1 MRSLEE
7 LVRPNVWR
15 MQPYSSARNEFQG
28 NASVF
33 LDANENPWNE
43 PINRYPDP
51 LQRQVKARLS
61 QLKGVEPRSIFL
73 GNGSDEAI
81 DLVIRAFCEPKADNI
96 VTITPSYG
104 MYEVAAET
112 NDVECRKVALDEHF
126 DLDVAALW
134 AAVDAHTKVIYL
146 CSPNNPSG
154 NSLNREAIYQLLR
167 GFEGLVVVD
176 EAYIDFSAQ
185 PSFLAELSQYPNLIV
200 LQTFSKAWG
209 AAAIR
214 LGMAFAAPVIIEVLN
229 KIKYPYNINLL
240 VQNKALELME
250 NEAEMRQEV
259 KAILAERMRMA
270 KLLSEA
276 PFGFEVFPSDANFLL
291 VRVGDADRLYKAL
304 VDRGIIVRNR
314 NRVLKCQG
322 CLRIT
327 IGLPAENDLLLH
339 ALSEEVQA

>member
-112 NDVECRKVALDEHF
+112 NDVECRKVALDERF

-214 LGMAFAAPVIIEVLN
+214 LGMAFAAPAIIEVLN

>member
-214 LGMAFAAPVIIEVLN
+214 LGMAFAAPAIIEVLN

-240 VQNKALELME
+240 VQNKAIELME

-259 KAILAERMRMA
+259 KAILVERVRMA

>member
-15 MQPYSSARNEFQG
+15 MRPYSSARNEFQG

-51 LQRQVKARLS
+51 LQRQVKARIS
-61 QLKGVEPRSIFL
+61 QLKGVDSASIFL

-81 DLVIRAFCEPKADNI
+81 DLVIRAFCEPKEDNI
-96 VTITPSYG
+96 VTIAPSYG

-112 NDVECRKVALDEHF
+112 NDVECRKVALDDHF
-126 DLDVAALW
+126 DLDIPALW
-134 AAVDAHTKVIYL
+134 AAVDAHTKVIFL

-167 GFEGLVVVD
+167 DFEGLVVVD

-185 PSFLAELSQYPNLIV
+185 PSFLSELTQHPNLIV

-214 LGMAFAAPVIIEVLN
+214 LGMAFAAPAIIDVLN
-229 KIKYPYNINLL
+229 KIKYPYNINGATQALALDLL
-240 VQNKALELME
+240 RMPVEEQVREIVSERERLAHELPRFSFVQK
-250 NEAEMRQEV
+250 V
-259 KAILAERMRMA
+259 Y
-270 KLLSEA
+270 
-276 PFGFEVFPSDANFLL
+276 PSDANFLL
-291 VRVGDADRLYKAL
+291 VRVDDADALYGYL
-304 VDRGIIVRNR
+304 LEGGVIVRNR
-314 NRVLKCQG
+314 TRMPLCRD

-327 IGLPAENDLLLH
+327 VGLPSENDRM
-339 ALSEEVQA
+339 LSILDTYKR

>member
-112 NDVECRKVALDEHF
+112 NDVECRKVALDERF
-126 DLDVAALW
+126 DLDVATLW

-214 LGMAFAAPVIIEVLN
+214 LGMAFAAPAIIEVLN
-229 KIKYPYNINLL
+229 KIKYPYNVSLL

-259 KAILAERMRMA
+259 KAILAERVRMA

>member
-112 NDVECRKVALDEHF
+112 NDVECRKVALDERF

-154 NSLNREAIYQLLR
+154 NNLNREAIYQLLR

-214 LGMAFAAPVIIEVLN
+214 LGMAFAAPAIIEVLN

-327 IGLPAENDLLLH
+327 IGLPAENDLLLR

>member
-15 MQPYSSARNEFQG
+15 MRPYSSARNEFQG

-51 LQRQVKARLS
+51 LQRQVKARIS
-61 QLKGVEPRSIFL
+61 QLKGVDSASIFL

-81 DLVIRAFCEPKADNI
+81 DLVIRAFCEPKEDNI
-96 VTITPSYG
+96 VTIAPSYG

-112 NDVECRKVALDEHF
+112 NDVECRKVALDDHF
-126 DLDVAALW
+126 DLDIPALW
-134 AAVDAHTKVIYL
+134 AAVDAHTKVIFL

-167 GFEGLVVVD
+167 DFEGLVVVD

-185 PSFLAELSQYPNLIV
+185 PSFLSELTQHPNLIV

-214 LGMAFAAPVIIEVLN
+214 LGMAFAAPAIIDVLN

-259 KAILAERMRMA
+259 KAIFAERARMA
-270 KLLSEA
+270 KRLSEA

-291 VRVGDADRLYKAL
+291 VRVGDADQLYKAL

-314 NRVLKCQG
+314 NRVQKCEG

-327 IGLPAENDLLLH
+327 IGLPAENDLLLD
-339 ALSEEVQA
+339 ALSEEVQP

>member
-112 NDVECRKVALDEHF
+112 NDVECRKVALDERF

>member
-15 MQPYSSARNEFQG
+15 MRPYSSARNEFQG

-51 LQRQVKARLS
+51 LQRQVKARIS
-61 QLKGVEPRSIFL
+61 QLKGMDSASIFL

-81 DLVIRAFCEPKADNI
+81 DLVIRAFCEPKEDNI
-96 VTITPSYG
+96 VTIAPSYG

-112 NDVECRKVALDEHF
+112 NDVECRKVALDDHF
-126 DLDVAALW
+126 DLDIPALW
-134 AAVDAHTKVIYL
+134 AAVDAHTKVIFL

-167 GFEGLVVVD
+167 DFEGLVGVD

-185 PSFLAELSQYPNLIV
+185 PSFLSELTQHPNLIV

-214 LGMAFAAPVIIEVLN
+214 LGMAFAAPAIIDVLN

-259 KAILAERMRMA
+259 KAILAERARMA
-270 KLLSEA
+270 KRLSEA

-291 VRVGDADRLYKAL
+291 VRVGDADQLYKAL

-314 NRVLKCQG
+314 NRVQKCEG

-327 IGLPAENDLLLH
+327 IGLPAENDLLLD
-339 ALSEEVQA
+339 ALSEEVQP

>member
-112 NDVECRKVALDEHF
+112 NDVECRKVALDERF

-134 AAVDAHTKVIYL
+134 AAADAHTKVIYL

-214 LGMAFAAPVIIEVLN
+214 LGMAFAAPAIIEVLN

-259 KAILAERMRMA
+259 KAILAERVRMA

>member
-15 MQPYSSARNEFQG
+15 MRPYSSARNEFQG

-51 LQRQVKARLS
+51 LQRQVKARIS
-61 QLKGVEPRSIFL
+61 QLKGVDSASIFL

-81 DLVIRAFCEPKADNI
+81 DLVIRAFCEPKEDNI
-96 VTITPSYG
+96 VTIAPSYG

-112 NDVECRKVALDEHF
+112 NDVECRKVALDDHF
-126 DLDVAALW
+126 DLDIPALW
-134 AAVDAHTKVIYL
+134 EAVDAHTKVIFL

-167 GFEGLVVVD
+167 DFEGLVVVD

-185 PSFLAELSQYPNLIV
+185 PSFLSELTQHPNLIV

-214 LGMAFAAPVIIEVLN
+214 LGMAFAAPAIIDVLN

-259 KAILAERMRMA
+259 KAILAERARMA
-270 KLLSEA
+270 KRLSEA

-291 VRVGDADRLYKAL
+291 VRVGDADQLYKAL

-314 NRVLKCQG
+314 NRVQKCEG

-327 IGLPAENDLLLH
+327 IGLPAENDLLLD
-339 ALSEEVQA
+339 ALSEEVQP

>member
-112 NDVECRKVALDEHF
+112 NEVECRKVALDERF

-214 LGMAFAAPVIIEVLN
+214 LGMAFAAPAIIEVLN

-259 KAILAERMRMA
+259 KAILAERVRMA
-270 KLLSEA
+270 KLLSEP

-327 IGLPAENDLLLH
+327 IGLPAENDLLLR

>member
-112 NDVECRKVALDEHF
+112 NDVECRKVALDERF
-126 DLDVAALW
+126 DLDVAVLW

-176 EAYIDFSAQ
+176 EAYIDFSSQ

-214 LGMAFAAPVIIEVLN
+214 LGMAFAAPAIIEVLN

-314 NRVLKCQG
+314 TRVQQCAG

-327 IGLPAENDLLLH
+327 IGLAAENDLLLD
-339 ALSEEVQA
+339 ALREEIQA

>member
-1 MRSLEE
+1 MKSLEE

-112 NDVECRKVALDEHF
+112 NDVECRKVALDERF

-134 AAVDAHTKVIYL
+134 AAADAHTKVIYL

-214 LGMAFAAPVIIEVLN
+214 LGMAFAAPAIIEVLN

-259 KAILAERMRMA
+259 KAILAERVRMA

>member
-176 EAYIDFSAQ
+176 EAYIDFSSQ

-214 LGMAFAAPVIIEVLN
+214 LGMAFAAPAIIEVLN

>member
-112 NDVECRKVALDEHF
+112 NDVECRKVALDERF

-176 EAYIDFSAQ
+176 EAYIDFSSQ

-214 LGMAFAAPVIIEVLN
+214 LGMAFAAPAIIEVLN

-327 IGLPAENDLLLH
+327 IGLPAENDLLLRP
-339 ALSEEVQA
+339 LSEEVQA

>member
-176 EAYIDFSAQ
+176 EAYIDVSAQ

-214 LGMAFAAPVIIEVLN
+214 LGMAFAAPAIIEVLN

-259 KAILAERMRMA
+259 KAILVERVRMA

>member
-15 MQPYSSARNEFQG
+15 MRPYSSARNEFQG

-51 LQRQVKARLS
+51 LQRQVKARIS
-61 QLKGVEPRSIFL
+61 QLKGVDSASIFL

-81 DLVIRAFCEPKADNI
+81 DLVIRAFCEPKEDNI
-96 VTITPSYG
+96 VTIAPSYG

-112 NDVECRKVALDEHF
+112 NDVECRKVVLDDHF
-126 DLDVAALW
+126 DLDIPALW
-134 AAVDAHTKVIYL
+134 AAVDAHTKVIFL

-167 GFEGLVVVD
+167 DFEGLVVVD

-185 PSFLAELSQYPNLIV
+185 PSFLSELTQHPNLIV

-214 LGMAFAAPVIIEVLN
+214 LGMAFAAPAIIDVLN

-259 KAILAERMRMA
+259 KAILAERARMA
-270 KLLSEA
+270 KRLSEA

-291 VRVGDADRLYKAL
+291 VRVGDADQLYKAL

-314 NRVLKCQG
+314 NRVQKCEG

-327 IGLPAENDLLLH
+327 IGLPAENDLLLD
-339 ALSEEVQA
+339 ALSEEVQP

>member
-61 QLKGVEPRSIFL
+61 QLKGVEPRSICL

-81 DLVIRAFCEPKADNI
+81 DLVIRAVCEPKADNI

-214 LGMAFAAPVIIEVLN
+214 LGMAFAAPAIIEVLN

-259 KAILAERMRMA
+259 KAILAERVRMA

>member
-112 NDVECRKVALDEHF
+112 NDVECRKVALDERF

-214 LGMAFAAPVIIEVLN
+214 LGMAVAAPAIIEVLN

>member
-1 MRSLEE
+1 M
-7 LVRPNVWR
+7 
-15 MQPYSSARNEFQG
+15 
-28 NASVF
+28 
-33 LDANENPWNE
+33 
-43 PINRYPDP
+43 
-51 LQRQVKARLS
+51 
-61 QLKGVEPRSIFL
+61 
-73 GNGSDEAI
+73 
-81 DLVIRAFCEPKADNI
+81 IRAFCEPKADNI

-112 NDVECRKVALDEHF
+112 NDVECRKVALDERF

-214 LGMAFAAPVIIEVLN
+214 LGMAFAAPAIIEVLN

-259 KAILAERMRMA
+259 KAILVERVRMA

-327 IGLPAENDLLLH
+327 IGLPAENDLLLR

>member
-15 MQPYSSARNEFQG
+15 MRPYSSARNEFQG

-51 LQRQVKARLS
+51 LQRQVKARIS
-61 QLKGVEPRSIFL
+61 QLKGVDSASIFL

-81 DLVIRAFCEPKADNI
+81 DLVIRAFCEPKEDNI
-96 VTITPSYG
+96 VTIAPSYG

-112 NDVECRKVALDEHF
+112 NDVECRKVALDDHF
-126 DLDVAALW
+126 DLDIPALW
-134 AAVDAHTKVIYL
+134 AAVDAHTKVIFL

-167 GFEGLVVVD
+167 DFEGLVVVD

-185 PSFLAELSQYPNLIV
+185 PSFLSELTQHNNLIV

-214 LGMAFAAPVIIEVLN
+214 LGMAFAAPAIIDVLN

-259 KAILAERMRMA
+259 KAILAERARMA
-270 KLLSEA
+270 KRLSEA

-291 VRVGDADRLYKAL
+291 VRVGDADQLYKAL

-314 NRVLKCQG
+314 NRVQKCEG

-327 IGLPAENDLLLH
+327 IGLPAENDLLLD
-339 ALSEEVQA
+339 ALSEEVQP

>member
-96 VTITPSYG
+96 VTIAPSYG

-112 NDVECRKVALDEHF
+112 NNVECRKVALDAHF
-126 DLDVAALW
+126 DLDADALLAAT
-134 AAVDAHTKVIYL
+134 DAHTKVIYL

-214 LGMAFAAPVIIEVLN
+214 LGMAFAAPAIIEVLN
-229 KIKYPYNINLL
+229 KIKYPYNVSLL

-250 NEAEMRQEV
+250 NEEEMRQEV

-327 IGLPAENDLLLH
+327 IGLPAENDLLLR

>member
-112 NDVECRKVALDEHF
+112 NDVECRKVALDERF

-134 AAVDAHTKVIYL
+134 AAVDAHTKGIYL

-214 LGMAFAAPVIIEVLN
+214 LGMAFAAPAIIEVLN

>member
-15 MQPYSSARNEFQG
+15 MRPYSSARNEFQG

-51 LQRQVKARLS
+51 LQRQVKARIS
-61 QLKGVEPRSIFL
+61 QLKGMDSASIFL

-81 DLVIRAFCEPKADNI
+81 DLVIRAFCEPKEDNI
-96 VTITPSYG
+96 VTIAPSYG

-112 NDVECRKVALDEHF
+112 NDVECRKVALDDHF
-126 DLDVAALW
+126 DLDIPALW
-134 AAVDAHTKVIYL
+134 AAVDAHTKVIFL

-167 GFEGLVVVD
+167 DFEGLVVID

-185 PSFLAELSQYPNLIV
+185 PSFLSELTQHPNLIV

-214 LGMAFAAPVIIEVLN
+214 LGMAFAAPAIIDVLN

-259 KAILAERMRMA
+259 KAILAERARMA
-270 KLLSEA
+270 KRLSEA

-291 VRVGDADRLYKAL
+291 VRVGDADQLYKAL

-314 NRVLKCQG
+314 NRVQKCEG

-327 IGLPAENDLLLH
+327 IGLPAENDLLLD
-339 ALSEEVQA
+339 ALSEEVQP

>member
-154 NSLNREAIYQLLR
+154 NSLNRDAIYQLLR

-214 LGMAFAAPVIIEVLN
+214 LGMAFAAPAIIEVLN

>member
-7 LVRPNVWR
+7 LVRPNVWH

-112 NDVECRKVALDEHF
+112 NDVECRKVALDERF

-134 AAVDAHTKVIYL
+134 AAADAHTKVIYL

-214 LGMAFAAPVIIEVLN
+214 LGMAFAAPAIIEVLN

-259 KAILAERMRMA
+259 KAILAERVRMA

>member
-112 NDVECRKVALDEHF
+112 NDVECRKVALDERF

-214 LGMAFAAPVIIEVLN
+214 LGMAFAAPAIIEVLN

-259 KAILAERMRMA
+259 KAILVERMRMA

-327 IGLPAENDLLLH
+327 IGLPAENDLLLR

>member
-112 NDVECRKVALDEHF
+112 NDVECRKVALDERF

-176 EAYIDFSAQ
+176 EAYIDFSSQ

-214 LGMAFAAPVIIEVLN
+214 LGMAFADPAIIEMLN

-327 IGLPAENDLLLH
+327 IGLPAENDLLLR

>member
-15 MQPYSSARNEFQG
+15 MRPYSSARNEFQG

-43 PINRYPDP
+43 PINRSPDP
-51 LQRQVKARLS
+51 LQRQVKARIS
-61 QLKGVEPRSIFL
+61 QLKGVDSASIFL

-81 DLVIRAFCEPKADNI
+81 DLVIRAFCEPKEDNI
-96 VTITPSYG
+96 VTIAPSYG

-112 NDVECRKVALDEHF
+112 NDVECRKVALDDHF
-126 DLDVAALW
+126 DLDTPALW
-134 AAVDAHTKVIYL
+134 AAVDAHTKVIFL

-167 GFEGLVVVD
+167 DFEGLVVVD

-185 PSFLAELSQYPNLIV
+185 PSFLSELTQHPNLIV

-214 LGMAFAAPVIIEVLN
+214 LGMAFAAPAIIDVLN

-259 KAILAERMRMA
+259 KAILAERARMA
-270 KLLSEA
+270 KRLSEA

-291 VRVGDADRLYKAL
+291 VRVGDADQLYKAL

-314 NRVLKCQG
+314 NRVQKCEG

-327 IGLPAENDLLLH
+327 IGLPAENDLLLD
-339 ALSEEVQA
+339 ALSEEVQP

>member
-112 NDVECRKVALDEHF
+112 NDVECRKVALDERF

-214 LGMAFAAPVIIEVLN
+214 LGMAFAAPAIIEVLN
-229 KIKYPYNINLL
+229 IIKYPYNINLL

-259 KAILAERMRMA
+259 KAILAERVRMA

>member
-15 MQPYSSARNEFQG
+15 MRPYSSARNEFQG

-51 LQRQVKARLS
+51 LQRQVKARIS
-61 QLKGVEPRSIFL
+61 QLKGVDSASIFL

-81 DLVIRAFCEPKADNI
+81 DLVIRAFCEPKEDNI
-96 VTITPSYG
+96 VTIAPSYG

-112 NDVECRKVALDEHF
+112 NDVECRKVALDDHF
-126 DLDVAALW
+126 DLDIPALW
-134 AAVDAHTKVIYL
+134 AAVDAHTKVIFL

-167 GFEGLVVVD
+167 DFEGLVVVD

-185 PSFLAELSQYPNLIV
+185 PSFLSELTQHPNLIV

-214 LGMAFAAPVIIEVLN
+214 LGLAFAAPAIIDVLN

-259 KAILAERMRMA
+259 KAILAERARMA
-270 KLLSEA
+270 KRLSEA

-291 VRVGDADRLYKAL
+291 VRVGDADQLYKAL

-314 NRVLKCQG
+314 NRVQKCEG

-327 IGLPAENDLLLH
+327 IGLPAENDLLLD
-339 ALSEEVQA
+339 ALSEEVQP

>member
-112 NDVECRKVALDEHF
+112 NDVECRKVALDERF

-214 LGMAFAAPVIIEVLN
+214 LGMAFAAPAIIEVLN

-259 KAILAERMRMA
+259 KAILAERVRMA

-314 NRVLKCQG
+314 NRVLTRQG

-327 IGLPAENDLLLH
+327 IGLPAENDLLLR

>member
-112 NDVECRKVALDEHF
+112 NDVECRKVALDERF

-154 NSLNREAIYQLLR
+154 NSLNRVAIYQLLR

-214 LGMAFAAPVIIEVLN
+214 LGMAFAAPAIIDVLN

-259 KAILAERMRMA
+259 KAILAERVRMA

-327 IGLPAENDLLLH
+327 IGLPAENDLLLR

>member
-176 EAYIDFSAQ
+176 QAYIDFSAQ

-214 LGMAFAAPVIIEVLN
+214 LGMAFAAPAIIEVLN

>member
-112 NDVECRKVALDEHF
+112 NDVECRKVALDERF

-214 LGMAFAAPVIIEVLN
+214 LGMAFAAPAIIEVLN

-250 NEAEMRQEV
+250 NEKEMRQEV

-270 KLLSEA
+270 KLLCEA

-339 ALSEEVQA
+339 ALNEEVQA

>member
-112 NDVECRKVALDEHF
+112 NDVECRKVALDERF

-214 LGMAFAAPVIIEVLN
+214 VGVAFAAPAIIEVLN

-259 KAILAERMRMA
+259 KAILAERVRMA

>member
-214 LGMAFAAPVIIEVLN
+214 LGMAFAAPAIIEVLN

-291 VRVGDADRLYKAL
+291 VRVGDADRLDKAL
-304 VDRGIIVRNR
+304 VDRGIIVHNR
-314 NRVLKCQG
+314 NRLLKGQVCF
-322 CLRIT
+322 RIT